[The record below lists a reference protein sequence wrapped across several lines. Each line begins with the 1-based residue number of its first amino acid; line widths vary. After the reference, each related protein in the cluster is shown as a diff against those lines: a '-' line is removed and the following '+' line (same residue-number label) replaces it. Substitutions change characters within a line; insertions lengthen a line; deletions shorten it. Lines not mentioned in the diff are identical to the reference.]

1 MYVIITNID
10 TLNAYGLSFSEFD
23 DLSQNDKLKI
33 KHDTFSIPE
42 LIQNLNDYEF
52 QEVFNPEY
60 NIYTLIYEDY

>member
-10 TLNAYGLSFSEFD
+10 ALNSYGLSFSEFD

-33 KHDTFSIPE
+33 EHDTFSIPE

-52 QEVFNPEY
+52 NELYNPEY
-60 NIYTLIYEDY
+60 NIYTLIYEE

>member
-10 TLNAYGLSFSEFD
+10 TLNSYGLSFSEFD

-33 KHDTFSIPE
+33 EHDKFSIFE

-60 NIYTLIYEDY
+60 NIYTLIYEE